1 MSYKK
6 FQACGKQARNLCM
19 QNNLMESGVGE
30 LKKKIKILFGVCAL
44 FALVWA
50 GAKNPDVFAEKS
62 VSSDEVEENESKED
76 KKGEENKETPEKS
89 LRSAVKK
96 EARETAEK
104 ETDGETPEETE
115 EETSEET
122 AEENP
127 EEAREE
133 TPEESQDETEED
145 APEENTEEGLLY
157 TLRTA
162 DGNNLGM
169 VPIVSG
175 SAVVLLDGSSPR
187 IYQGEYVP
195 EGTEAFQLKMEEVTE
210 QAAAE
215 GKIRDWAFYRE
226 SLLKTFEWPEGVES
240 IGRFAFARSGLEK
253 IEIPDGVT
261 TIEDGAFYHC
271 DNLQEVILPESVTEI
286 GEHAFEHT
294 PWYEKQ
300 LTETQEEQE
309 TDTD

>member
-1 MSYKK
+1 
-6 FQACGKQARNLCM
+6 
-19 QNNLMESGVGE
+19 MESGVGE

-50 GAKNPDVFAEKS
+50 GAKNLDVFAEKS
-62 VSSDEVEENESKED
+62 VSSDEAEENESKED
-76 KKGEENKETPEKS
+76 KESEKNKETPEKS

-96 EARETAEK
+96 DARETPEEETAEEASE
-104 ETDGETPEETE
+104 ETEDETSEETPEET
-115 EETSEET
+115 T
-122 AEENP
+122 
-127 EEAREE
+127 EEA
-133 TPEESQDETEED
+133 PQ
-145 APEENTEEGLLY
+145 ENTEEGLLY
-157 TLRTA
+157 TLKTS

-195 EGTEAFQLKMEEVTE
+195 EGTEAFQLKLTEVAE

-226 SLLKTFEWPEGVES
+226 PLLKTYEWPEGVES
-240 IGRFAFARSGLEK
+240 VGKFAFARSGLEK

-271 DNLQEVILPESVTEI
+271 DNLREVILPESVTEI

-309 TDTD
+309 AAQIP